1 MDIPLLT
8 FFSNN
13 TFLISFGF
21 CAALSFV
28 LAVLINL
35 VRIAYSSCILSEATF
50 EKVKQL
56 KPSVRNHLLWLLNRP
71 LATHFFFKLF
81 PDPLSDSHISFCRFC
96 AKQYRYGILGRLLN
110 YGGCGAPVD
119 SCVHADNF
127 VGIVSFRCCFEVN
140 HPLDGNACSHCHVR
154 FPLEKRGDR

>member
-8 FFSNN
+8 FISNN

-28 LAVLINL
+28 LVVLINL

-71 LATHFFFKLF
+71 LATHFSLNFSR
-81 PDPLSDSHISFCRFC
+81 PSF
-96 AKQYRYGILGRLLN
+96 
-110 YGGCGAPVD
+110 
-119 SCVHADNF
+119 
-127 VGIVSFRCCFEVN
+127 
-140 HPLDGNACSHCHVR
+140 
-154 FPLEKRGDR
+154 